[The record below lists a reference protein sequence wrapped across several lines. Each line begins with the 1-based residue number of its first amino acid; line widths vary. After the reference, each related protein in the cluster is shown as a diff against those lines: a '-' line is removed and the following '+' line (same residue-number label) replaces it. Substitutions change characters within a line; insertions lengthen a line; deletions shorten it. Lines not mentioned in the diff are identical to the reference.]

1 MRYCL
6 LALVL
11 ALSPVLLAAEVAAQ
25 GRTGAP
31 SLGQAGHEVRIARVK
46 YDGGGD
52 WYSGE
57 ESVPTLLAFVRQHTL
72 LDVPER
78 EDVVELTSDH
88 LFTYPY
94 LYLNGHGN
102 VVFSE
107 REVERLR
114 RYLTSGGFLHI
125 NDDYGMDPYIRREM
139 RKVFPDQ
146 DFVDVPLDHPV
157 YHIHFA
163 FPEGIPKI
171 HEHDG
176 KPPQGL
182 GLFHEGRLVVFYSYE
197 SDLGDGWEPPE
208 VHNVPE
214 PLRQAALRMGTNLLL
229 YAMTH

>member
-1 MRYCL
+1 MPLLSR
-6 LALVL
+6 LAL
-11 ALSPVLLAAEVAAQ
+11 LLLITA
-25 GRTGAP
+25 AP
-31 SLGQAGHEVRIARVK
+31 SFAQTPAGNAGTHDVAIARVK

-57 ESVPTLLAFVRQHTL
+57 RSVPTLLAFVRENTL
-72 LDVPER
+72 LDVPPR
-78 EDVVELTSDH
+78 EDIVELHSES
-88 LFTYPY
+88 LFQYSY

-107 REVERLR
+107 REVQRLR
-114 RYLTSGGFLHI
+114 RFLTSGGFLHI
-125 NDDYGMDPYIRREM
+125 NDDYGMDPFIRREM

-146 DFVDVPLDHPV
+146 QFVDVPLDHPV
-157 YHIHFA
+157 YNIHFH
-163 FPEGIPKI
+163 FPDGIPKI

-176 KPPQGL
+176 KPAQGL

-208 VHNVPE
+208 VHGNPE
-214 PLRQAALRMGTNLLL
+214 EIRLKALRLGTNLLL